1 MRTFEVTGSGGFL
14 LTDNAEDIS
23 KFFAAGKEMVL
34 YKDIN
39 DAIDKI
45 EMALK
50 GEMDIDAMSRNA
62 YKRCHSEHTYDERI
76 RRLLAD
82 MQ

>member
-23 KFFAAGKEMVL
+23 KFFAAGEEVVL

-39 DAIDKI
+39 DA
-45 EMALK
+45 L
-50 GEMDIDAMSRNA
+50 DAVVPHIGCRN
-62 YKRCHSEHTYDERI
+62 
-76 RRLLAD
+76 RR
-82 MQ
+82 